1 MSCFDFRGLALDAAL
16 RLAFAAI
23 HVPGE
28 AQKVDRVIHAFA
40 TAYYRQEPGPFV
52 DATAAYVA
60 AFSTMLLNTDQHNPA
75 VRAKMGLEAF
85 LKNNKGINGGAD
97 LPPAYLE
104 ALYWAVV
111 NEEIRA
117 HELAPPSA
125 APIGP
130 GAPTMA
136 LPSSPAAQR
145 DGATAAA
152 QHALPPMR
160 SRWRFLRQRRAAAAA
175 AAPPF
180 TRRASDET
188 RASDTE
194 DEANGPRNGR
204 GGVEGSAAEEE
215 HASCLEVQ
223 RDLISHIS
231 PVVIELCA
239 GLLSGP
245 DGAGRYHGQPT
256 VASPPA
262 TSPADWTL
270 AMRTLVRCLALG
282 ARLGAVTG
290 APVQPGLDLRPSTKP
305 ATVTVNNVG
314 LDLRPSSPG
323 GTGAV
328 MGAPSA
334 VDRALLVLCEASRLP
349 SMLLHDE
356 RLARPLLLAHS
367 ARPVLMA
374 ASAIALARAMPS
386 HLGREAW
393 YGLLKSYIVLLHLGL
408 APFPTDPD
416 FPTDPSGAAAPAL
429 AAHGAAGAAGTGG
442 AAGAS
447 SGEMT
452 ISSRIPAIPS
462 SGEMTISSRIPAIPS
477 SGEMTISSRIPAIPS
492 SGEMTISSRIPAI
505 PAAAADTEAAAAA
518 AAQLTIERLLGAP
531 LPAAGP
537 NPTAPNPTAPPW
549 EMARGWQ
556 QLLHGTVGAGLLTR
570 AVLGAADTSNA
581 LLPALM
587 RIVDETMP
595 LALASASLPPHAS
608 ALSAYAAAQTAA
620 TSLSLLAQALDLL
633 GGAAPQWARPAAVQR
648 MQWVVAQPQCPIPVR
663 QAASRGLQRMQ
674 GATAPPPP
682 VTRAIR
688 STSTQ

>member
-245 DGAGRYHGQPT
+245 EGAGRYHGQPT

-270 AMRTLVRCLALG
+270 AMRTLVRCLTLG

-314 LDLRPSSPG
+314 LDLRPPSPG

-447 SGEMT
+447 SE
-452 ISSRIPAIPS
+452 
-462 SGEMTISSRIPAIPS
+462 
-477 SGEMTISSRIPAIPS
+477 EMTISSRIPAIPS

-556 QLLHGTVGAGLLTR
+556 QLLHGTVGTGLLTR

-688 STSTQ
+688 STSNQ

>member
-75 VRAKMGLEAF
+75 VRTKMGLEAF

-290 APVQPGLDLRPSTKP
+290 APVQPGLDLRPPSKP

-416 FPTDPSGAAAPAL
+416 FPTDPSGAAAPAH
-429 AAHGAAGAAGTGG
+429 AVHGAAGAAGTAG

-452 ISSRIPAIPS
+452 ISSRIS
-462 SGEMTISSRIPAIPS
+462 
-477 SGEMTISSRIPAIPS
+477 
-492 SGEMTISSRIPAI
+492 AI

-518 AAQLTIERLLGAP
+518 AAQLTIERLLRAP

-556 QLLHGTVGAGLLTR
+556 QLLQGTVGAGLLTR

>member
-1 MSCFDFRGLALDAAL
+1 MTSDGLP
-16 RLAFAAI
+16 
-23 HVPGE
+23 H
-28 AQKVDRVIHAFA
+28 Q
-40 TAYYRQEPGPFV
+40 
-52 DATAAYVA
+52 
-60 AFSTMLLNTDQHNPA
+60 

-125 APIGP
+125 APTGH
-130 GAPTMA
+130 GAPSLA
-136 LPSSPAAQR
+136 AAQHSAQR
-145 DGATAAA
+145 DGATAAV

-160 SRWRFLRQRRAAAAA
+160 SRWRFLRQRRAAAVA

-180 TRRASDET
+180 TRRAQHGAIADET
-188 RASDTE
+188 
-194 DEANGPRNGR
+194 NGPRN
-204 GGVEGSAAEEE
+204 GVEGSAAEEE

-231 PVVIELCA
+231 PVVIELCTA
-239 GLLSGP
+239 LLSGH
-245 DGAGRYHGQPT
+245 DGADRYHGQPTVAHDGADRYHGQPT

-290 APVQPGLDLRPSTKP
+290 APVQP
-305 ATVTVNNVG
+305 A
-314 LDLRPSSPG
+314 LDLRPSSPA

-334 VDRALLVLCEASRLP
+334 VDRALRMLCDASRLP

-416 FPTDPSGAAAPAL
+416 FPRDPSGAAAPAL
-429 AAHGAAGAAGTGG
+429 AAHGAAGAAGTAG

-447 SGEMT
+447 SGT
-452 ISSRIPAIPS
+452 ISS
-462 SGEMTISSRIPAIPS
+462 M
-477 SGEMTISSRIPAIPS
+477 
-492 SGEMTISSRIPAI
+492 I

-518 AAQLTIERLLGAP
+518 AAQLTIERLLRAP

-556 QLLHGTVGAGLLTR
+556 PLLHGTVGAGLLTA

-620 TSLSLLAQALDLL
+620 TALSLLAHVLDLL

-648 MQWVVAQPQCPIPVR
+648 MQWVVAQPQCPMPVR

-674 GATAPPPP
+674 GTTSPPPP
-682 VTRAIR
+682 GTR
-688 STSTQ
+688 TSN

>member
-245 DGAGRYHGQPT
+245 DGAGRYHDGAGRYHGQPT

-270 AMRTLVRCLALG
+270 AMRTLVRCLTLG

-314 LDLRPSSPG
+314 LDLRPPSPG

-429 AAHGAAGAAGTGG
+429 AAHGAAGAAGTAG

-447 SGEMT
+447 SE
-452 ISSRIPAIPS
+452 
-462 SGEMTISSRIPAIPS
+462 
-477 SGEMTISSRIPAIPS
+477 
-492 SGEMTISSRIPAI
+492 EMTISSRIPAI

>member
-1 MSCFDFRGLALDAAL
+1 MTSDGLP
-16 RLAFAAI
+16 
-23 HVPGE
+23 H
-28 AQKVDRVIHAFA
+28 Q
-40 TAYYRQEPGPFV
+40 
-52 DATAAYVA
+52 
-60 AFSTMLLNTDQHNPA
+60 

-125 APIGP
+125 APTGH
-130 GAPTMA
+130 GAPSLA
-136 LPSSPAAQR
+136 AAQHSAQR
-145 DGATAAA
+145 DGATAAV

-160 SRWRFLRQRRAAAAA
+160 SRWRFLRQRRAAAVA

-180 TRRASDET
+180 TRRAQHGAIADET
-188 RASDTE
+188 
-194 DEANGPRNGR
+194 NGPRN
-204 GGVEGSAAEEE
+204 GVEGSAAEEE

-223 RDLISHIS
+223 RDLISLLQHAGAHHGASTSPQVQRDLISHIS
-231 PVVIELCA
+231 PVVIELCTA
-239 GLLSGP
+239 LLSGH
-245 DGAGRYHGQPT
+245 DGADRYHGQPTVAHDGADRYHGQPT

-270 AMRTLVRCLALG
+270 AMRTLVRCLTLG
-282 ARLGAVTG
+282 VRLGAVTG
-290 APVQPGLDLRPSTKP
+290 APVR
-305 ATVTVNNVG
+305 
-314 LDLRPSSPG
+314 
-323 GTGAV
+323 
-328 MGAPSA
+328 APLA
-334 VDRALLVLCEASRLP
+334 VDRALRMLCDASRLP

-367 ARPVLMA
+367 ARPVILG
-374 ASAIALARAMPS
+374 ASALALARAMPS

-393 YGLLKSYIVLLHLGL
+393 YGLLKIYIVLLHLGL
-408 APFPTDPD
+408 APFPTDPY
-416 FPTDPSGAAAPAL
+416 GATSPAL
-429 AAHGAAGAAGTGG
+429 AAHWAADAAGTAG

-447 SGEMT
+447 SGEVV
-452 ISSRIPAIPS
+452 ISGAISGAISAIPV
-462 SGEMTISSRIPAIPS
+462 
-477 SGEMTISSRIPAIPS
+477 
-492 SGEMTISSRIPAI
+492 
-505 PAAAADTEAAAAA
+505 AAADTEAAAAA
-518 AAQLTIERLLGAP
+518 AAQLAIERLLGAP

-537 NPTAPNPTAPPW
+537 NPTAPPWEMARGPNPTAPPFIRSQREQEMARGPNPTAPPW

-556 QLLHGTVGAGLLTR
+556 PLLHGTVGAGLLTA

-608 ALSAYAAAQTAA
+608 ALSAFAAAQTAA
-620 TSLSLLAQALDLL
+620 TALSLLAHVLDLL

-648 MQWVVAQPQCPIPVR
+648 MQWVVAQPQCPMPVR

-674 GATAPPPP
+674 GTTSLTA
-682 VTRAIR
+682 AAGD
-688 STSTQ
+688 SNE